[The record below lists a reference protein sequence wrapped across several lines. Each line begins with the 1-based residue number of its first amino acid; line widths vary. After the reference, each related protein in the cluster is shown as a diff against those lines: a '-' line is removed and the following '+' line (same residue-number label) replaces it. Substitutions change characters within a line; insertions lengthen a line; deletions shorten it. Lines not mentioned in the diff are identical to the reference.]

1 MFANARHRVIEAR
14 FIQLVED
21 ASLAR
26 PDHVEY
32 QPEAVTFF
40 WHGPGAAVIVD
51 FDPEVPMEELDSV
64 EPSGAE
70 RSDLRPRLDSNHR
83 PAD

>member
-21 ASLAR
+21 ASLPR

-32 QPEAVTFF
+32 EPEAVTFY
-40 WHGPGAAVIVD
+40 WHGSRAAVIVD
-51 FDPEVPMEELDSV
+51 FDPEVPIEEFDSV
-64 EPSGAE
+64 ESSVAE
-70 RSDLRPRLDSNHR
+70 RSDLRPRLDSNQR
-83 PAD
+83 RAG